1 MILAER
7 DQRIAVPGSEG
18 TRVLVSHVDAAEWQT
33 YVIHDVGEIFRRNH
47 APDGVHYVLEQAR
60 GLLAARARLR
70 APVHDDLARIFR
82 RKEVLDEEGGET
94 LRYQYAGAKADHEEL
109 RTSERGL

>member
-7 DQRIAVPGSEG
+7 EQRIAVPWSEG

-47 APDGVHYVLEQAR
+47 APDGVLDVLEQAR
-60 GLLAARARLR
+60 GLLDARSGLGAH
-70 APVHDDLARIFR
+70 VHQDLARIYR
-82 RKEVLDEEGGET
+82 RKEVLAEEGGEKE
-94 LRYQYAGAKADHEEL
+94 RYKYEGETVAPE
-109 RTSERGL
+109 